1 MKASHYTQDNVC
13 LPRIQSSILQSVQS
27 RVVLSFFLQ
36 SLQSNVG
43 CQCFGVFWG
52 MSTGIYCHLCFES
65 PCLTIHEYTRILMI
79 HFSKKKNLPPP
90 SPPPHTHIL
99 AHTYT
104 IPPPYSPSTPPPLL
118 PDVVFLFFSHWG
130 ELPQV
135 YFLLRKHVFCRD
147 KSMLVMTKLL
157 SWKGIFVVAT
167 THVCRDK
174 NYTCGSPCQW
184 YWLVDRVLKSK
195 NCLTHLFASQTED
208 EICVIIRYTSLG
220 SMNNTHPNPS
230 LQIIDQ
236 NGIVSYKP
244 AYELVENGN
253 ERDGRNVWSRCSV
266 HAYTVTAFQSMS
278 I

>member
-1 MKASHYTQDNVC
+1 MTKVC
-13 LPRIQSSILQSVQS
+13 LSWQ
-27 RVVLSFFLQ
+27 
-36 SLQSNVG
+36 N
-43 CQCFGVFWG
+43 
-52 MSTGIYCHLCFES
+52 
-65 PCLTIHEYTRILMI
+65 
-79 HFSKKKNLPPP
+79 
-90 SPPPHTHIL
+90 
-99 AHTYT
+99 
-104 IPPPYSPSTPPPLL
+104 
-118 PDVVFLFFSHWG
+118 
-130 ELPQV
+130 
-135 YFLLRKHVFCRD
+135 FCRD
-147 KSMLVMTKLL
+147 KVFLLLRQSIFVVATKYFCCCDKVVLL
-157 SWKGIFVVAT
+157 LRQSSFVDEVFLLLRQSIFVVATKYFCWQSIFIVVTKYFCCCDKVFLLLQQSIFVVAT

-174 NYTCGSPCQW
+174 NYTCVSPCQW
-184 YWLVDRVLKSK
+184 YWVVDRVPKSK